1 MGDASRQSRIPTV
14 DPALAGR
21 LAAELIEHGTWPRER
36 LLAHRQAQ
44 LTAFLRRA
52 ATRSPYYRETIG
64 DLVAR
69 DRPLAEFPTLNK
81 TMLMAEFDRIVTDPR
96 LTRGL
101 VERHVDG
108 DDCGELLLDAYRCI
122 ATGGSTGQRGLFVY
136 DPHAW
141 SVTAANQMRMQRV
154 LGVTPDMRGL
164 GIGAPSPVH
173 LSYRFHAEFRA
184 LRPGAPT
191 LFVTT
196 PIEEIV
202 AGLNAYRPDYL
213 NTYPS
218 LIRRLAEEQRA
229 GRLRIAPR
237 LFRSSAEALAPDVRD
252 LVREVWNAPIADGYT
267 ATETGIMAVECMHRT
282 GMHIAEDLV
291 VLEVVDAENRPVPPG
306 VQGARMLATVLF
318 NDTLPVIRYEFSDLV
333 TQADGACPCG
343 LPFARIER
351 VAGRAE
357 ENLRFRTGSGTVAE
371 VHAARL
377 WFHLVRVA
385 GIRQYQF
392 GALADG
398 IRIRLALFPDTDRAR
413 VEAEATAIAAQAL
426 ADLGIA
432 GARIEVEFVE
442 RIDRVGGG
450 AKEKIVY

>member
-1 MGDASRQSRIPTV
+1 MGGISQSSRIPTV
-14 DPALAGR
+14 DLALAGR
-21 LAAELIEHGTWPRER
+21 LAAELIEHGTWPREK
-36 LLAHRQAQ
+36 LLAHRQEQ

-69 DRPLAEFPTLNK
+69 DRPLDEFPIMNK
-81 TMLMAEFDRIVTDPR
+81 STLMAEFDRIVTDPR
-96 LTRGL
+96 LTRSL
-101 VERHVDG
+101 VERHVDSEH
-108 DDCGELLLDAYRCI
+108 CGELLLDAYRCI

-136 DPHAW
+136 DRHAW
-141 SVTAANQMRMQRV
+141 DMTAANQMRMQRV

-173 LSYRFHAEFRA
+173 LSNRFHAEFRA

-202 AGLNAYRPDYL
+202 AELNAYQPGYL

-229 GRLRIAPR
+229 GRLRIAPK
-237 LFRSSAEALAPDVRD
+237 LFRSGAEALAPDVKD

-267 ATETGIMAVECMHRT
+267 ATETGIMAVECVHRN

-291 VLEVVDAENRPVPPG
+291 VVEVVDAENRPVPPG
-306 VQGARMLATVLF
+306 VEGARMLATVLF
-318 NDTLPVIRYEFSDLV
+318 NDTLPVIRYEFSDFV
-333 TQADGACPCG
+333 TLAGGACPCG
-343 LPFARIER
+343 LPFTRIAR

-357 ENLRFRTGSGTVAE
+357 ESLRFRSASGATAE
-371 VHAARL
+371 VHAPRL

-398 IRIRLALFPDTDRAR
+398 IRIRLALFPHADRTR
-413 VEAEATAIAAQAL
+413 VEAEAKAIAAQAL

-442 RIDRVGGG
+442 KIDRVGGG